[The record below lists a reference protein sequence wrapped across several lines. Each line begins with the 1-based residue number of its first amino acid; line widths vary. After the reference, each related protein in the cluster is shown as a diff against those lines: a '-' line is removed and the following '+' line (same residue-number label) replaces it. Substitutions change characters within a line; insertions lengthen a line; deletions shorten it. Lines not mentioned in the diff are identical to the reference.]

1 MHSEGGVIMFELS
14 QLLYFVTIVEQHT
27 ISKAAEVLLVS
38 QPALTRSLKNLEET
52 LEVELFDRKKNK
64 ITLNDNGKL
73 AYERAK
79 KILEMAHNMKTE
91 LYEYDRM
98 ATTISIGSLA
108 PAPIWALTYLF
119 KQKFPGVVIQE
130 KIEND
135 DSSLVEGLRKNQ
147 YNIIVLNYPY
157 IHNDYHSIEL
167 FTEKLYLS
175 LPPAHPLAL
184 FKEVSFQELN
194 GESILLLSKI
204 GIWNELNLKYLPD
217 SHLLV
222 QTDETVFNE
231 IRKAS
236 ALPHFRTD
244 ITILRNNDSNR
255 VNIPI
260 TDDVATMK
268 YYAVFH
274 KDKSKFFDF
283 INEEIKGIDW
293 KKV

>member
-1 MHSEGGVIMFELS
+1 MFDLS
-14 QLLYFVTIVEQHT
+14 QLLYFVTIVEQNT

-73 AYERAK
+73 AYEHAK
-79 KILEMAHNMKTE
+79 KILEMAHNMKTA
-91 LYEYDRM
+91 LYEFDRM

-119 KQKFPGVVIQE
+119 KQKYPGMVIE
-130 KIEND
+130 DVIGNSD
-135 DSSLVEGLRKNQ
+135 TSLIEGLKNNQ
-147 YNIIVLNYPY
+147 YNIIVLNHPY
-157 IHNDYHSIEL
+157 EHNDYLSIEL

-175 LPPAHPLAL
+175 VPPAHPLAM

-194 GESILLLSKI
+194 GESILLMSKI
-204 GIWNELNLKYLPD
+204 GVWNEINLKYLPD
-217 SHLLV
+217 SHLLP
-222 QTDETVFNE
+222 QNDETVFNE

-244 ITILRNNDSNR
+244 ITILRNNDTNR
-255 VNIPI
+255 VNVPI
-260 TDDVATMK
+260 TDDAAKMK

-274 KDKSKFFDF
+274 KDKRKLFEF
-283 INEEIKGIDW
+283 IEQEIKDIDW